1 MKGIFKIGLKVLK
14 IADKALIGGAVTN
27 VLESTETHPK
37 GSLDT
42 VKLIKTIGTIT
53 VPVILVLMFAF
64 GKITIE
70 EVKQLFSIL
79 D

>member
-1 MKGIFKIGLKVLK
+1 MKGVFKIGLKVLK
-14 IADKALIGGAVTN
+14 IADKVLIGGAVTN
-27 VLESTETHPK
+27 VLEETETSPK

-53 VPVILVLMFAF
+53 LPVILVLMFAF